1 MTPPTSR
8 TDPNPALVER
18 ARKGDQEALRHL
30 LEEVTPAVQQW
41 AMALCR
47 TPDDA
52 ADLTQDVLILVVRK
66 LPSFRGDSRF
76 LSWLYTVTRNQ
87 GMDALR
93 RYTRQER
100 RMERFEARLPL
111 ETAPPSVPG
120 SEMDGNQ
127 IRDLVRAFLEEL
139 PERQRQVFQMADMQ
153 GLTSSEIS
161 RILGI
166 RPGGVRAA
174 LHKARKAMRERILKQ
189 HPELVEEY
197 LS

>member
-1 MTPPTSR
+1 
-8 TDPNPALVER
+8 VER

-47 TPDDA
+47 NPDDA

-66 LPSFRGDSRF
+66 LPSFRGNSRF

-93 RYTRQER
+93 RYKRQER

-111 ETAPPSVPG
+111 ETALPSVPG
-120 SEMDGNQ
+120 SEMDGNR
-127 IRDLVRAFLEEL
+127 IRELVRAFLEEL
-139 PERQRQVFQMADMQ
+139 PERQRQVFQLSEMQ
-153 GLTSSEIS
+153 GFTSTDIS
-161 RILGI
+161 QILGI

-174 LHKARKAMRERILKQ
+174 LHKARKAMRGRILEQ

-197 LS
+197 LA